1 MLLRTTKIVSHS
13 SINSIS
19 FYMIRILGRG
29 SNLEYLNLLSD
40 PSLYLLSY
48 IACLTSVFSTKQN
61 KPGITNNERERLEH
75 YSYKTRPWLTSSA
88 SFQFPQG
95 WDYRS
100 EKTRHLW
107 EAETMYKLKGQ
118 QNMWTG
124 QGFKYGLVHPAGLS
138 CRPVLLIRLA
148 DPSSW
153 FVLLAYWTIH
163 IIKFKVRMFQSAYMF

>member
-1 MLLRTTKIVSHS
+1 MYFQVVSFQVASLPSNVFPGCVLAPQKLSATTQ
-13 SINSIS
+13 SIR
-19 FYMIRILGRG
+19 FPFFMIRILGRG

-107 EAETMYKLKGQ
+107 DSEAATMYNLKGQ
-118 QNMWTG
+118 SLNMWTG
-124 QGFKYGLVHPAGLS
+124 QGLKYGLVHSAGLS
-138 CRPVLLIRLA
+138 CRPV
-148 DPSSW
+148 
-153 FVLLAYWTIH
+153 
-163 IIKFKVRMFQSAYMF
+163 